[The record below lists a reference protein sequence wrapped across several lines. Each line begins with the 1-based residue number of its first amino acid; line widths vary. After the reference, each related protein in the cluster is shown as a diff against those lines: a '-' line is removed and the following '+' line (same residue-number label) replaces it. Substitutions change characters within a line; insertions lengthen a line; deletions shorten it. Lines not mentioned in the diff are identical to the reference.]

1 MRQVSF
7 WHVRRRPLWLLE
19 SRRTKR
25 RSRQGDGQLEAQ
37 VDFSLSHNSRGI
49 WCVCGWGRAKSGL
62 LPSRLLF
69 FPSPGWAQSHWMRWR
84 RCSWKRW
91 SPTLA
96 IGSSISVT
104 IIHHHGSSSCPR
116 GVRDV
121 VFCESFLD
129 YVQRHPLLQRAI
141 LSRWNEIIGWKSTTF
156 SVVKTLIIMII
167 LTAHDQN
174 NNKYFRNP
182 AWLLRSYLP
191 LLPPLHPCLLSL
203 TRWQIL
209 SSSSLSL
216 QYQINFHPHVF
227 CWSPPAAQ

>member
-1 MRQVSF
+1 MKQVSL

-37 VDFSLSHNSRGI
+37 VNFSWSHNVRGI
-49 WCVCGWGRAKSGL
+49 FDVFVAGEGGSLVFCHLAFC
-62 LPSRLLF
+62 LLF

-104 IIHHHGSSSCPR
+104 IIHHHHGSSSCPR

-141 LSRWNEIIGWKSTTF
+141 LSRWNVIIGWKSTTF
-156 SVVKTLIIMII
+156 SVVI
-167 LTAHDQN
+167 
-174 NNKYFRNP
+174 
-182 AWLLRSYLP
+182 S
-191 LLPPLHPCLLSL
+191 
-203 TRWQIL
+203 
-209 SSSSLSL
+209 
-216 QYQINFHPHVF
+216 
-227 CWSPPAAQ
+227 